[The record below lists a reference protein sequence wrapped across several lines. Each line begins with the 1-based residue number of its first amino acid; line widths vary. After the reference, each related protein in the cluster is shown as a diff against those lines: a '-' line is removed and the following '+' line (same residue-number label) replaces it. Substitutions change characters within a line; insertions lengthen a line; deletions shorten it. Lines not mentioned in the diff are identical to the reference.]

1 MFLFNEVV
9 FTFLET
15 KELNEVVLGNWL
27 RTGVGGG
34 RPFPSWLLVIDDVG
48 VLCHNYQVLLSVIFI
63 QLMCRKWQTLR
74 YLAQIV
80 SMSVMSKFLVHG
92 RGRGP
97 NYVQKVLCSK
107 TRDPLSDLLYLKKP
121 LPVLGRVVWSGVHP
135 DKMYNNQKI
144 NYMTKSLSKILLE
157 KMALEKMLDYKFE
170 STFWEEFS
178 IAENYGPDGVREHY
192 DLVFSQWKDN
202 IKFLT
207 ELVLV
212 LNLKLFIW
220 FKVDDD
226 LGKMYEDLYVDADA
240 YALSSFE
247 GDDLHYYL
255 HTLD

>member
-1 MFLFNEVV
+1 MIDLREV
-9 FTFLET
+9 LE
-15 KELNEVVLGNWL
+15 
-27 RTGVGGG
+27 
-34 RPFPSWLLVIDDVG
+34 
-48 VLCHNYQVLLSVIFI
+48 
-63 QLMCRKWQTLR
+63 
-74 YLAQIV
+74 
-80 SMSVMSKFLVHG
+80 
-92 RGRGP
+92 
-97 NYVQKVLCSK
+97 QK
-107 TRDPLSDLLYLKKP
+107 
-121 LPVLGRVVWSGVHP
+121 
-135 DKMYNNQKI
+135 Q
-144 NYMTKSLSKILLE
+144 
-157 KMALEKMLDYKFE
+157 ALERQFDFHFE

-178 IAENYGPDGVREHY
+178 IADGYGPDGIREHY